1 VNYYNT
7 FIQVAPDCPVAQAR
21 IPKESTVA
29 GIQYELLSRHPYTY
43 TQEEILFE
51 VFVRR
56 QGFSRE
62 EVERRRDELWASF
75 FQKSRP
81 CFRASPLPKTH
92 GWGIHFDHQ
101 GRAALYAVESKEYQ
115 EFVSGQ
121 RGDVKLLF
129 AVRSRREPRKL

>member
-1 VNYYNT
+1 R
-7 FIQVAPDCPVAQAR
+7 PV
-21 IPKESTVA
+21 PT
-29 GIQYELLSRHPYTY
+29 LFPYT
-43 TQEEILFE
+43 TLF
-51 VFVRR
+51 R
-56 QGFSRE
+56 S
-62 EVERRRDELWASF
+62 EVERRRGELWASF

-101 GRAALYAVESKEYQ
+101 GRAALYAVESNEYQ

-129 AVRSRREPRKL
+129 AVDRKSTRLNSSHVKI